1 MIMNTEQKKASG
13 ELLAI
18 IGSVLLFLCAVP
30 VAYLIVVSLVSRAY
44 SLGTFFSVFLQM
56 PQMLLWWIGL
66 LAGVMCFRVRRVVLG
81 GRKS

>member
-1 MIMNTEQKKASG
+1 MNTEQKKATG

-18 IGSVLLFLCAVP
+18 VGAVLLFLCAVP
-30 VAYLIVVSLVSRAY
+30 VAYMLVVSLVSRAY

-66 LAGVMCFRVRRVVLG
+66 IAGVMCFHVRRVVLG
-81 GRKS
+81 SSKS